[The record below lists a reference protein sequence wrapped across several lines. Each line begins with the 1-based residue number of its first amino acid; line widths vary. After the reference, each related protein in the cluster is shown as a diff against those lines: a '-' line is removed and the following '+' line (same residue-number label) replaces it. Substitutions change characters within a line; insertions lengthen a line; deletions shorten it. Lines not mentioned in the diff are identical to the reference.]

1 MNVRVIIHDVL
12 IAETENPIM
21 LEGNVY
27 FPPQDVRT
35 EYLRPSNHHATCWW
49 KGETSYYH
57 VEIGGKIDQNAA
69 WYYPSP
75 TKEAQ
80 FIKDYIAF
88 ERGL

>member
-1 MNVRVIIHDVL
+1 MKVQVVIHNVL
-12 IAETENPIM
+12 IAETDNPIM

-35 EYLRPSNHHATCWW
+35 EFLRPSSHHATCWW

-57 VEIGGKIDQNAA
+57 VAIGDKIDQNAA
-69 WYYPSP
+69 WYYPCP
-75 TKEAQ
+75 TKEALH
-80 FIKDYIAF
+80 IKDYIAF

>member
-1 MNVRVIIHDVL
+1 MKIRVVIHDVL
-12 IAETENPIM
+12 VAETENPIM
-21 LEGNVY
+21 LEGNAY

-35 EYLRPSNHHATCWW
+35 EYLLPSDHHATCWW

-57 VEIGGKIDQNAA
+57 VAVGENIDQNAA

-75 TKEAQ
+75 TKEAV